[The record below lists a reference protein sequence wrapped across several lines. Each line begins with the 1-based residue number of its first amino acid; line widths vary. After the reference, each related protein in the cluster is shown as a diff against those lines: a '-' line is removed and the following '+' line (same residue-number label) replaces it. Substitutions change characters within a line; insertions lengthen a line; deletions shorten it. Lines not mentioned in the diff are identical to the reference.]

1 MRQAMRVHEY
11 CRTHQK
17 LTSVVAA
24 TFVIVVAVGWTM
36 LDRSDATRYQTVRV
50 EEGTITSIVQ
60 ATGTINPLT
69 TVPVGSYVSGTVKYI
84 FADFNS
90 RVHSGQV
97 LAQLDPEVYE
107 AQVVQARGNVENAVA
122 NQRNMAATVA
132 AQEEAI
138 KTSQANL
145 ERLKA
150 AADYARLNT
159 RRNLDLTARGIL
171 PKDQADLSQS
181 GLDQADAQ
189 VRAAEAQW
197 HQSVAQLAQ
206 IQAQLDQARAQIK
219 AAQGAL
225 DVAET
230 NSRYCTIVSP
240 IDGTV
245 VARNVT
251 VGQSVAASL
260 QAPIVFSIAQDLTRM
275 QLYAATD
282 ESDTGNIKIGSE
294 ATFQVDAFPNETF
307 HGRIGAIRLNATTVQ
322 NVVTYHTIIDFENT
336 DGKILPGE
344 TAYATIPTGQVSN
357 SVKIPNA
364 ALRFTPSVPP
374 PQLQQLYRQH
384 QIPAAATSSHLGGWQ
399 VVWKLEADGRMRPA
413 AVQVG
418 ITDYASTQL
427 VAGDLKVGDVLVTG
441 EGLAG
446 DAGNASPAASAPRF
460 GAPRR

>member
-1 MRQAMRVHEY
+1 MRAQEY
-11 CRTHQK
+11 FGTHKK
-17 LTSVVAA
+17 LALAVAA
-24 TFVIVVAVGWTM
+24 AVLIIVAVGWRM
-36 LDRSDATRYQTVRV
+36 RDRSDATRYQTVRV
-50 EEGTITSIVQ
+50 DQGNITSIVQ

-90 RVHSGQV
+90 RVHTGQV

-107 AQVVQARGNVENAVA
+107 AQAVQARGNVENAVA
-122 NQRNMAATVA
+122 NQRNMAATVT
-132 AQEEAI
+132 AQDAAI

-145 ERLKA
+145 ERMKA
-150 AADYARLNT
+150 AADYARQNT
-159 RRNLDLTARGIL
+159 RRTLDLSARGII

-189 VRAAEAQW
+189 VRAAEAQLN
-197 HQSVAQLAQ
+197 QSIAQLAQ
-206 IQAQLDQARAQIK
+206 IQAQFDQARAQVK

-294 ATFQVDAFPNETF
+294 ATFQVDAFPGETF

-322 NVVTYHTIIDFENT
+322 NVVTYNTIIDFENAA
-336 DGKILPGE
+336 GKILPGE

-364 ALRFTPSVPP
+364 ALRFTPTVPP
-374 PQLQQLYRQH
+374 AQLQQLYRQH
-384 QIPAAATSSHLGGWQ
+384 RIPAAATSSHLGGWQ
-399 VVWKLEADGRMRPA
+399 VVWKLEAEGRVRPV

-427 VAGDLKVGDVLVTG
+427 VAGDLKAGDELVTG
-441 EGLAG
+441 EGFAG
-446 DAGNASPAASAPRF
+446 DSGNGSPAASAPKF